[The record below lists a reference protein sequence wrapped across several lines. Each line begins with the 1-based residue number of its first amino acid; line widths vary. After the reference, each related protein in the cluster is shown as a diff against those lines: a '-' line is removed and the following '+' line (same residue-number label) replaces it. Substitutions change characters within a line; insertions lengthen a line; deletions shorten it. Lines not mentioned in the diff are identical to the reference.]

1 MAEHQGDA
9 EFCEFM
15 AARVAWL
22 RRVGYLLCGDWH
34 QADDLAQIA
43 LTRLYRHWGRVR
55 RMDNPDSYVRTTLV
69 NAFLAERRSPWR
81 RVLLRAPE
89 EREAAVPDLDAVFD
103 VRDALAAL
111 PPRQRATV
119 VLRYYCDLSV
129 EQTAQALGCSA
140 GNVKSQT
147 SRGLDALRRALAAY
161 ATDADT
167 GTDTNSAANEGNRR

>member
-1 MAEHQGDA
+1 VTEHQGDA
-9 EFCEFM
+9 EFCEFA

-34 QADDLAQIA
+34 QADDLTQTA

-55 RMDNPDSYVRTTLV
+55 RMDNPDGYARTTLV

-81 RVLLRAPE
+81 RVLLQAPE
-89 EREAAVPDLDAVFD
+89 EREAAVSDLDAVLD
-103 VRDALAAL
+103 VREALAAL

-119 VLRYYCDLSV
+119 VLRYYCDLTV
-129 EQTAQALGCSA
+129 EQTAQALDCSV

-147 SRGLDALRRALAAY
+147 SRGLDALRRALTAY
-161 ATDADT
+161 STDTDT
-167 GTDTNSAANEGNRR
+167 GTAAMEGVRR